1 MVEGKT
7 KSYYAL
13 QLKGEKY
20 KENKKERKK
29 EKMGTVRIYKVP
41 ESSSRV
47 EELMKHRPQVM
58 PATSR
63 RMGEGVSF
71 EPNLLQTRSGT
82 TNGERE

>member
-20 KENKKERKK
+20 KKNKKERKK

-47 EELMKHRPQVM
+47 EELMKHRPQEM

-63 RMGEGVSF
+63 GGGGVSF
-71 EPNLLQTRSGT
+71 EPNLLQTGSRT